1 MKLDAVIVIKCL
13 MQNMKNNNDDLKY
26 MQVALKEAL
35 VASNKG
41 EVPVGAVIVKDNK
54 IIAKAHNLR
63 QTKKSV
69 LSHAEILA
77 IEKASKKLNTWMLDD
92 CTLYVTIE
100 PCLMCTGTILQSRI
114 KRVVYGAKEPKFG
127 SLGSIIDISK
137 ISDFNHQIEV
147 TSGVLEEDAKLLMK
161 TFFQNLRNK

>member
-1 MKLDAVIVIKCL
+1 
-13 MQNMKNNNDDLKY
+13 
-26 MQVALKEAL
+26 
-35 VASNKG
+35 
-41 EVPVGAVIVKDNK
+41 
-54 IIAKAHNLR
+54 
-63 QTKKSV
+63 
-69 LSHAEILA
+69 
-77 IEKASKKLNTWMLDD
+77 MLDD

-100 PCLMCTGTILQSRI
+100 PCLMCTGTIVQSRI

-147 TSGVLEEDAKLLMK
+147 ASGVLEEDAKLLMK